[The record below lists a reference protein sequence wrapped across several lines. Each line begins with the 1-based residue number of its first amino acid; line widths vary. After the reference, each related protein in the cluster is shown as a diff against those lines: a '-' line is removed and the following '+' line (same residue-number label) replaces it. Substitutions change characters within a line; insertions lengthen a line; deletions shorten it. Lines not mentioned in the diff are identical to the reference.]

1 VAVLEREL
9 AARPDDARLQ
19 KQLAGE
25 KAKLPAQVR
34 KLKIADEQ
42 IEPGDY
48 PEDLDQKAARLRKS
62 ENELLA
68 EILRAETRASTLR
81 KQVKLA
87 KSNTRART
95 GDLFHD
101 GEKSRK
107 GHGANSESRGGAAP
121 AADADSGGGGG
132 AGGAGGAPAGEQPPP
147 ADPGF
152 TDDEAN
158 QGLDAS
164 PTPGAVPIPQDVG
177 VDVTVQYQ
185 GVIDQSEL
193 DSLRRDQKSSDPEV
207 RARVA
212 ERLAAA
218 LKARAERVKK
228 QRQAIEN
235 RAKQLRGK

>member
-1 VAVLEREL
+1 V
-9 AARPDDARLQ
+9 
-19 KQLAGE
+19 K
-25 KAKLPAQVR
+25 

-42 IEPGDY
+42 IDPGDY
-48 PEDLDQKAARLRKS
+48 PEDLDQKAARLRRS
-62 ENELLA
+62 ENELYEALA
-68 EILRAETRASTLR
+68 REENKALYFR
-81 KQVKLA
+81 KLGKLS

-121 AADADSGGGGG
+121 SADADSGGGGGG
-132 AGGAGGAPAGEQPPP
+132 AGGAGGAPAAEQPP

-185 GVIDQSEL
+185 GVVDQSTL
-193 DSLRRDQKSSDPEV
+193 DSLRRDQQSSDPEV
-207 RARVA
+207 RARAA